1 MAENIVDVTTNNFDE
16 FKGLDKCVAVFYKK
30 LCPHCKILMK
40 VIAKVEARVPD
51 VTFIAIDSE
60 AEPGFMETYG
70 VERVPTLVCMKNGR
84 GIAKKAGVMNPKE
97 MLSFIGSSY

>member
-1 MAENIVDVTTNNFDE
+1 MVENLADATTDNIDE
-16 FKGLDKCVAVFYKK
+16 FKGLDQCVAVFHKK

-40 VIAKVEARVPD
+40 VIAKVEAKVPG

-60 AEPGFMETYG
+60 EEPGLMERYG
-70 VERVPTLVCMKNGR
+70 VERVPTLVCMKNGH
-84 GIAKKAGVMNPKE
+84 GVAKKAGVMNPKE

>member
-1 MAENIVDVTTNNFDE
+1 MVENLVDATTNNFDE
-16 FKGLDKCVAVFYKK
+16 FKGLDQFVAVFHKK

-40 VIAKVEARVPD
+40 VIAKVEAKLPG

-60 AEPGFMETYG
+60 AEPDFMETYG

-84 GIAKKAGVMNPKE
+84 GVARKAGVMNPKE
-97 MLSFIGSSY
+97 MLAFIGSSY

>member
-1 MAENIVDVTTNNFDE
+1 MVENLVDATTNNFDE
-16 FKGLDKCVAVFYKK
+16 FKGLDQCVAVFHKK

-40 VIAKVEARVPD
+40 VISKVEARLPG

-70 VERVPTLVCMKNGR
+70 VERVPTLLPERKSRCCHECRTNNYLG
-84 GIAKKAGVMNPKE
+84 
-97 MLSFIGSSY
+97 